1 VPQRMKKFLFV
12 VAIDA
17 FLLMAGAGMLE
28 LYLRFEHIPPYVR
41 TYPGQ
46 HLNEPL
52 RAPWLQP
59 DDYFGWISNTAL
71 PDINPQGFRDPRSF
85 NDLVIASDRTR
96 IMVLGDSFMWG
107 AQLDATESVPQ
118 QLQRALGDRYEVFNL
133 GVPGWGIDQMYLG
146 YERYVSVLHPDVVIL
161 AYIDDDVAR
170 VLEAYRAETA
180 MTKPSFAIVGDE
192 LARRESTRG
201 QQRLSVTLGKSVLA
215 SQIARAVYMSAVA
228 RRIVCTVFKKIADDT
243 AHRGVRFAVVRIPN
257 KEQERLWPRVAWR
270 WTGYAGC
277 LSKTDVPYLEP
288 LDDMLKVQNWHRDF
302 YLEDGHTSSRGNQF
316 LARWLLSRMS
326 FDAKR

>member
-1 VPQRMKKFLFV
+1 VPQRMKKFMFV
-12 VAIDA
+12 VAIDG
-17 FLLMAGAGMLE
+17 FLLMVGAGMLE
-28 LYLRFEHIPPYVR
+28 LYLRLQHIPTYVR

-46 HLNEPL
+46 HLNEPS

-59 DDYFGWISNTAL
+59 DDYFGWISNRAL

-85 NDLVIASDRTR
+85 NDLVIASERTR

-107 AQLDATESVPQ
+107 AKLGATESVPQ

-133 GVPGWGIDQMYLG
+133 GVPGWGIDQMYLS

-170 VLEAYRAETA
+170 VLEAYRREDR
-180 MTKPSFAIVGDE
+180 MTKPSFTIVGDE
-192 LARRESTRG
+192 LARREQSTRP
-201 QQRLSVTLGKSVLA
+201 QQRLSVALGKSVLA
-215 SQIARAVYMSAVA
+215 SQIARVVYMSAVA
-228 RRIVCTVFKKIADDT
+228 RRIVCTIFKKIADDT
-243 AHRGVRFAVVRIPN
+243 AYRSVRFAVVRIPN
-257 KEQERLWPRVAWR
+257 KEQVQLWPRVVWR

-277 LSKTDVPYLEP
+277 LSKTDVAYLEP

-316 LARWLLSRMS
+316 LAQWLLSKMS
-326 FDAKR
+326 FDQ